1 MDLYCENTDLQ
12 LNRKFLRAVSNG
24 GQGTLQTASSSLEVP
39 GGDSSDKTQSQGS
52 HANAERKGRGSK
64 QVGAVTDALI
74 SRHTPASGELGW
86 DGGGSPLPLHLK
98 GILSLLWLTHRVLS
112 SDPVFAFSTSFSR
125 DHSRFSHSIKR
136 LTSKYVLRSSH
147 FYESSLGGEGVSLA
161 LYKREAERQGTPRA
175 LLKAHS

>member
-39 GGDSSDKTQSQGS
+39 GGDSRDKTQSQGS

-74 SRHTPASGELGW
+74 SRHT
-86 DGGGSPLPLHLK
+86 
-98 GILSLLWLTHRVLS
+98 LSLPEARLRRRRLS
-112 SDPVFAFSTSFSR
+112 SPSPSERDSFPFMAYSSRAQFRPRVCFLHIILTGPFSVQPFDQETDKQVCASQFT
-125 DHSRFSHSIKR
+125 F
-136 LTSKYVLRSSH
+136 L
-147 FYESSLGGEGVSLA
+147 
-161 LYKREAERQGTPRA
+161 
-175 LLKAHS
+175 